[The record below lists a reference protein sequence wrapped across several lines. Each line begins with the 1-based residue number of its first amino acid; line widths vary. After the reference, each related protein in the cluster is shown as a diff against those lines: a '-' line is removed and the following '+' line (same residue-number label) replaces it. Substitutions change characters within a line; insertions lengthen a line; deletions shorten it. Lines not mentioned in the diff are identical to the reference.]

1 MKPPMAFVLSLVSAM
16 FGLAT
21 PVRAASPLL
30 QEATG
35 LTGLGM
41 FLHSG
46 APGMVLVVIPAA
58 WSVLAPAHAIYRQRQ
73 TMPAAIGFDEAGPMA
88 GIGLGWIT
96 MAAQGRLPMILQKSG
111 EGGGF
116 MTYIAFA
123 PGRDVGAFVAVN
135 RLDFDMF
142 AGLTAAVN
150 DMLAN
155 LVTR

>member
-73 TMPAAIGFDEAGPMA
+73 TMPAAIGFDEAGAP
-88 GIGLGWIT
+88 GGNRVGWLT
-96 MAAQGRLPMILQKSG
+96 KATPGSFPRNLQKR
-111 EGGGF
+111 GG
-116 MTYIAFA
+116 
-123 PGRDVGAFVAVN
+123 
-135 RLDFDMF
+135 
-142 AGLTAAVN
+142 
-150 DMLAN
+150 
-155 LVTR
+155 